1 MPPTLAQYNCFHSML
16 CVPPTAKA
24 CCESFDGQIVFMPA
38 NTTASQSDST
48 DKLSIATYYLLCAL
62 SGTTLSTQRGLTD
75 IVDCRE
81 VEGKEQTVVMKDGQ
95 LSPLLTSMRQNNI
108 YVSLEALQYVAKK
121 DNVDDISQFR
131 IVRRFEYD
139 FRLLGLNVIMIH
151 LQSKTNGPLHL
162 VEVYDFRRPLVRQFC
177 SVVVALFE
185 FIWPFLDTMLR
196 IGGMGKKKNSK
207 ID

>member
-1 MPPTLAQYNCFHSML
+1 
-16 CVPPTAKA
+16 
-24 CCESFDGQIVFMPA
+24 MPA

-108 YVSLEALQYVAKK
+108 YVSLEALQYVAKR

-151 LQSKTNGPLHL
+151 IQSEVDDRLHL
-162 VEVYDFRRPLVRQFC
+162 VEVYDFRSPVVRKIASC
-177 SVVVALFE
+177 IIALFE
-185 FIWPFLDTMLR
+185 FIWQLVDIVLR
-196 IGGMGKKKNSK
+196 MMGMGGKQISKK
-207 ID
+207 D